1 MKETVKTSRTA
12 GYLEKIFRALNV
24 KYFNG
29 ELEEPIIT
37 IQSTPRAYGHVTVA
51 KAWQRGDTTRH
62 ELNIGA
68 GTLARPIENV
78 VATTL
83 HECVHLW
90 NLQNGI
96 QDCSRGGAYHNKKFK
111 EAAEARDLKI
121 SYDPRVGWSITEPTD
136 ALCEFI
142 LEQDWQDISMNR
154 IERFHM
160 SRLLGNLFAILHEG
174 RGDVALTCFKDLHL
188 AVLIDGGDFLIAGS
202 EIKRNVGRIFRL
214 AFRFD
219 CGFIGIVEFDFQG
232 IGNLQL
238 FRGYLDGDDADILHL
253 SILDCCGDFSLTGC
267 DCRNGA
273 GLINRSNTLIGRS
286 PRERQLLSRLG
297 NLFMRYR

>member
-12 GYLEKIFRALNV
+12 GYLEKIFRALNA

-78 VATTL
+78 VASTL
-83 HECVHLW
+83 HECIHLW
-90 NLQNGI
+90 DLQNGI
-96 QDCSRGGAYHNKKFK
+96 QDCSRGGQYHNKKFK

-121 SYDPRVGWSITEPTD
+121 SYDPRIGWSITEPTD

-142 LEQDWQDISMNR
+142 LEQGW
-154 IERFHM
+154 
-160 SRLLGNLFAILHEG
+160 
-174 RGDVALTCFKDLHL
+174 
-188 AVLIDGGDFLIAGS
+188 
-202 EIKRNVGRIFRL
+202 
-214 AFRFD
+214 
-219 CGFIGIVEFDFQG
+219 
-232 IGNLQL
+232 
-238 FRGYLDGDDADILHL
+238 
-253 SILDCCGDFSLTGC
+253 
-267 DCRNGA
+267 
-273 GLINRSNTLIGRS
+273 
-286 PRERQLLSRLG
+286 
-297 NLFMRYR
+297 

>member
-1 MKETVKTSRTA
+1 MYKR
-12 GYLEKIFRALNV
+12 
-24 KYFNG
+24 
-29 ELEEPIIT
+29 
-37 IQSTPRAYGHVTVA
+37 Q
-51 KAWQRGDTTRH
+51 GDTTRH

-154 IERFHM
+154 IEDFY
-160 SRLLGNLFAILHEG
+160 AP
-174 RGDVALTCFKDLHL
+174 RGK
-188 AVLIDGGDFLIAGS
+188 
-202 EIKRNVGRIFRL
+202 
-214 AFRFD
+214 
-219 CGFIGIVEFDFQG
+219 
-232 IGNLQL
+232 
-238 FRGYLDGDDADILHL
+238 
-253 SILDCCGDFSLTGC
+253 
-267 DCRNGA
+267 GA
-273 GLINRSNTLIGRS
+273 GDARAS
-286 PRERQLLSRLG
+286 RQEVTPTATASSMFAPAVTTACEGQRLCA
-297 NLFMRYR
+297 